1 MPQMRD
7 WAAMPDRATPAE
19 AAVRPPVA
27 LTIAVVVVV
36 VETAFEVA
44 FVFGRDD
51 YGPGGKVLITM
62 VLASKILL
70 ALSARRLRAGGA
82 LGLLLFEL
90 VGILVAVG
98 AGWSLA
104 LRLGLVACVVAVYFL
119 VLSSLHAF
127 PPPELP

>member
-1 MPQMRD
+1 
-7 WAAMPDRATPAE
+7 MPDRATSAD
-19 AAVRPPVA
+19 ATVRPPVA
-27 LTIAVVVVV
+27 LTVVVVIV
-36 VETAFEVA
+36 AVETAFEVA

-51 YGPGGKVLITM
+51 YGPGGKVLIAM
-62 VLASKILL
+62 VFGIKILL

-90 VGILVAVG
+90 VGILVAIG

-104 LRLGLVACVVAVYFL
+104 LRLGLVACVVAVYVL

-127 PPPELP
+127 PSPELP